1 MNLKINGKVDPQHLQ
16 DAFKN
21 NQGQQQD
28 QAGTDDDIK
37 IIEYDKRDEEIS
49 DVRRKSQDP
58 PLQKK
63 IVKIQVSSIHR

>member
-1 MNLKINGKVDPQHLQ
+1 M
-16 DAFKN
+16 
-21 NQGQQQD
+21 
-28 QAGTDDDIK
+28 TDIK

-63 IVKIQVSSIHR
+63 IVKIQVSPIHR